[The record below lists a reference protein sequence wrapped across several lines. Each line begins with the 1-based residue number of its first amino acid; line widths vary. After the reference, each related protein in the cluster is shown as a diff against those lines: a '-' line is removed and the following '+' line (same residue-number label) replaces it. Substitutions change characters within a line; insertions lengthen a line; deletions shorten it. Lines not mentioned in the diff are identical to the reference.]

1 MSNKN
6 KDIKSIIGR
15 HKILI
20 MLVSLFL
27 ISVWGKAKQT
37 PTPVQPPISTTK
49 TEIEEA
55 AADTKKVV
63 LDYAD
68 SLIFDQRI
76 NPDYQIL
83 KGNVRFHR
91 GGMLMFCDSAY
102 FYEQSNSMDA
112 FGNVRMEQGD
122 TLFVFSDLM
131 YFDGNEEIAKLR
143 SNVILQ
149 NRDVTLITDSL
160 NYELSPNVGY
170 YFTGGQI
177 VDSQNTLESVY
188 GEYCPDTKDAIFY
201 YEVTLTNEKA
211 KLSSDTLKYNTET
224 HIAAIESPTIIISDS
239 SRIVSSKGWYNTDNN
254 RSALYNRSIVEHN
267 TYRLTGDT
275 IFYDRDKGFGNVYGN
290 VQMEDTVQKFVMLGN
305 YAYYYQKNDSAMVT
319 DSAVMMDCS
328 QKDTLYLHADTL
340 RAIMLPDSTRLMKAY
355 FNTRFYR
362 TDLQGVCD
370 SMVFNSTDSAI
381 YMFRE
386 PILWNTAYQL
396 YGDTIR
402 IYLNDSTID
411 RVHIPTFAFAVQ
423 QKDTAFFDQIS
434 GKDMVNKFSGG
445 KLKQVNVSGNVQT
458 IFYPQEEDSTFTGLN
473 AATSG
478 FLKMEM
484 DTLSNEMDKL
494 IMWPQV
500 DGTMTPISKIK
511 PKDLYLPSFRWYQA
525 IRPKDKNDIFRRI
538 EKGSS
543 EAPKKR
549 RNFSGEVEQ
558 MPR

>member
-6 KDIKSIIGR
+6 INIKNIIVR

-37 PTPVQPPISTTK
+37 PIPVQPPISTTK

-55 AADTKKVV
+55 ATDTKKVV

-160 NYELSPNVGY
+160 NYELSSNVGY

-224 HIAAIESPTIIISDS
+224 HIVAIESPTIIISDS
-239 SRIVSSKGWYNTDNN
+239 SRIVSSKGWYNTNNN

-275 IFYDRDKGFGNVYGN
+275 IFYDRDKGFGNAYGN

-411 RVHIPTFAFAVQ
+411 RVHIPSFAFAVQ

-434 GKDMVNKFSGG
+434 GKDMVNRFSGG

-484 DTLSNEMDKL
+484 DTLSNEMEKL

>member
-1 MSNKN
+1 M
-6 KDIKSIIGR
+6 GR

-37 PTPVQPPISTTK
+37 PIPVQPPISTTK
-49 TEIEEA
+49 TDIEAA

-239 SRIVSSKGWYNTDNN
+239 SRIVSSKGWYNTNNN

-275 IFYDRDKGFGNVYGN
+275 IFYDRDKGFGNAYGN

-434 GKDMVNKFSGG
+434 GKDMLNKFSGG

-484 DTLSNEMDKL
+484 DTLSNEMEKL

-525 IRPKDKNDIFRRI
+525 IRPTDKNDIFRHI

-549 RNFSGEVEQ
+549 RNFSGKVEQ